1 MSVCEQTDAI
11 YPMKADIY
19 HPVIEQGEYGQP
31 KKKWVYDRTVVCN
44 ATPFGKYAKDEI
56 NPASF
61 LQLENQ
67 LIGRMKTDP
76 RLGSKGGSN
85 AVTNILITNIRNSQ
99 DSAIYVE
106 TAGVRTGKSTIY
118 ELATVQ
124 PFVGPFGD
132 TEYFRLLLR
141 RAENQTVGE

>member
-1 MSVCEQTDAI
+1 
-11 YPMKADIY
+11 MKVDIFY
-19 HPVIEQGEYGQP
+19 PVIEQGEYGQP
-31 KKKWVYDRTVVCN
+31 KKKWVFDRTVVCN

-67 LIGRMKTDP
+67 LIGRVKADP
-76 RLGSKGGSN
+76 RLASKGGSN
-85 AVTNILITNIRNSQ
+85 AITNILMTNIRNSG
-99 DSAIYVE
+99 DEPIYVE
-106 TAGVRTGKSTIY
+106 TAGVRTGKATIY

-132 TEYFRLLLR
+132 VEYYRLLLR